1 MTVKFIRWG
10 NMTPAIGKTLEEY
23 VGALSRSRTFTSE
36 DQKNWFEE
44 VVKKQWLLHRP
55 PEGIKG
61 VYAFLDGIVVKSI
74 LPDETEEVHTFDAPG
89 AVWAKFGPDGKE
101 LELGVW
107 HRYETTDA
115 LLNAVVSRG
124 DNIISSVIAAEEN
137 MKRLTNKNRKNF
149 WPWDLTSD
157 YDLEFFVEM

>member
-1 MTVKFIRWG
+1 
-10 NMTPAIGKTLEEY
+10 
-23 VGALSRSRTFTSE
+23 
-36 DQKNWFEE
+36 
-44 VVKKQWLLHRP
+44 
-55 PEGIKG
+55 
-61 VYAFLDGIVVKSI
+61 
-74 LPDETEEVHTFDAPG
+74 
-89 AVWAKFGPDGKE
+89 